1 MGKKF
6 RFSLF
11 LSFSSDQWNLSMSQL
26 KNGAQKGRRLY
37 FPWPEYCIS
46 INAAYNWNLCLHF
59 ALKKWKMI
67 FFNWLAFSFLLT
79 IPSSYDFYL
88 WVYSTHTKLPAF
100 EQFWNILDLFLQL
113 IFCSYLLFFSFFA
126 SFPFLQLLS
135 CFTCV
140 RWIDWG
146 PCSSGKATLT

>member
-1 MGKKF
+1 MVLRKEDDFISHDLNIVF
-6 RFSLF
+6 RLMLPTIGIFVFILPS
-11 LSFSSDQWNLSMSQL
+11 
-26 KNGAQKGRRLY
+26 KN
-37 FPWPEYCIS
+37 E
-46 INAAYNWNLCLHF
+46 
-59 ALKKWKMI
+59 KWF